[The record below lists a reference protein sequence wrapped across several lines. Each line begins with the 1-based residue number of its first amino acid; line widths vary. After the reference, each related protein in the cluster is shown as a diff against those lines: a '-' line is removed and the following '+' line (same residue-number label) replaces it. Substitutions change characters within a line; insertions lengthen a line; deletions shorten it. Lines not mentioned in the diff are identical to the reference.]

1 MAGFTAKEER
11 FTIFNSEK
19 KLKIPFFQRKYVWKE
34 ENWDELFD
42 NFFVK
47 EEPSFLGSI
56 LVQRNV
62 IGAGSGVLDVIDGQ
76 QRLTTISILI
86 MAIYDSIN
94 SETKKNAKAEML
106 NALCSKAT
114 FHSEYTP
121 KLEHSKFDKSDYEK
135 VICFEKNKEDFAGKE
150 EGILGCYNHFI
161 KRLSDISDK
170 KKEKVLDD
178 FLNGNYLIWVI
189 IIGIIY

>member
-1 MAGFTAKEER
+1 
-11 FTIFNSEK
+11 
-19 KLKIPFFQRKYVWKE
+19 
-34 ENWDELFD
+34 
-42 NFFVK
+42 
-47 EEPSFLGSI
+47 
-56 LVQRNV
+56 
-62 IGAGSGVLDVIDGQ
+62 
-76 QRLTTISILI
+76 

-106 NALCSKAT
+106 NALFSKAT

-161 KRLSDISDK
+161 KRINITSLFILITNIRRCDSNSNTWIITWKISYK
-170 KKEKVLDD
+170 RS
-178 FLNGNYLIWVI
+178 
-189 IIGIIY
+189 